1 MIFRMRIFLILSL
14 LLTCNLLSAQ
24 SVTFNKDIGPL
35 IQSKCANCHK
45 PNESAPFNL
54 LTYEDVAKRASF
66 IANVV
71 KSKYM
76 PPWKADDTYTHF
88 ANNRSLSDEQIKKI
102 TDWVKSGAPKGDKPD
117 YKIETLENTTFTR
130 EPDLTLKVKD
140 AYKVLGDNTE
150 RFIVFKIPFELPQE
164 YNVEAVEFFSN
175 NKKLIHHANYAVHA
189 VPDSIDIYKT
199 ADLINL
205 TDDDR
210 TKYSQYFPYK
220 KTIEYY
226 GGWIPG
232 TSYEKYPEGF
242 GWIMPKRGVI
252 LLTIHYSPSAKEAE
266 SISGI
271 NLFFTKTPVKRK
283 IKVISL
289 GSGGIGAKDIEP
301 EFHYI
306 PANKISTYK
315 LEIVNPKENESVF
328 YVWPHMHLLGKTFK
342 AYAVFGRNNDT
353 IRLVNIPE
361 WDFRWQ
367 EIYRFKKPVLIPIGS
382 KLIIEASYDN
392 TADNPFNPNNPPKIV
407 TSEGDMRSDQEMMTL
422 LMLYVPYEDG
432 DENIE
437 LDKL

>member
-14 LLTCNLLSAQ
+14 LLPCYLLSAQ

-88 ANNRSLSDEQIKKI
+88 ANDRSLSDEQIKKI
-102 TDWVKSGAPKGDKPD
+102 TEWVRTGAPKGEKPD

-140 AYKVLGDNTE
+140 AYKVLDDNKE

-164 YNVEAVEFFSN
+164 YNVEAVEFFST

-232 TSYEKYPEGF
+232 TSYVKYP
-242 GWIMPKRGVI
+242 
-252 LLTIHYSPSAKEAE
+252 
-266 SISGI
+266 
-271 NLFFTKTPVKRK
+271 
-283 IKVISL
+283 
-289 GSGGIGAKDIEP
+289 
-301 EFHYI
+301 
-306 PANKISTYK
+306 
-315 LEIVNPKENESVF
+315 
-328 YVWPHMHLLGKTFK
+328 
-342 AYAVFGRNNDT
+342 
-353 IRLVNIPE
+353 
-361 WDFRWQ
+361 
-367 EIYRFKKPVLIPIGS
+367 
-382 KLIIEASYDN
+382 
-392 TADNPFNPNNPPKIV
+392 
-407 TSEGDMRSDQEMMTL
+407 
-422 LMLYVPYEDG
+422 
-432 DENIE
+432 
-437 LDKL
+437 